1 MSSTTRIPFTL
12 TVVFG
17 LALICGCSSS
27 GRMEESERAVEGFAK
42 TKASIAKATAQV
54 DDLLKSLDALSSG
67 GDLSKSF
74 KQFNSRLD
82 DLKESAEKAKNR
94 AEAMRERQDEF
105 IAKWQEEMTT
115 VKDPTLKSTLEQRR
129 EAVRANYERVRAAGQ
144 AVRDAY
150 DPFVAK
156 LDEIQKTLSIDL
168 TPPTVTGI
176 RSVIDSARKDGQTLK
191 DRLGALQAELDRI
204 EAGLS
209 PTGKAAS

>member
-1 MSSTTRIPFTL
+1 
-12 TVVFG
+12 
-17 LALICGCSSS
+17 
-27 GRMEESERAVEGFAK
+27 
-42 TKASIAKATAQV
+42 
-54 DDLLKSLDALSSG
+54 
-67 GDLSKSF
+67 
-74 KQFNSRLD
+74 
-82 DLKESAEKAKNR
+82 
-94 AEAMRERQDEF
+94 MRERQDEF
-105 IAKWQEEMTT
+105 IAKWQEEMAT